1 MRDGTI
7 TFRLVFIVNVLC
19 EGCQHQN
26 EETEKEKRGQ
36 RFCGVNCQVLLS
48 SADST
53 KFKECCFA
61 NEIDMLFRGDIFAC
75 IIIIYKGPGRYVAKM
90 HVTISEHT
98 GQYCRSREHG

>member
-36 RFCGVNCQVLLS
+36 RFCGVNC
-48 SADST
+48 
-53 KFKECCFA
+53 
-61 NEIDMLFRGDIFAC
+61 
-75 IIIIYKGPGRYVAKM
+75 
-90 HVTISEHT
+90 
-98 GQYCRSREHG
+98 